1 MLHHWYGEVDSKIA
15 IKTRQLRTVHNL
27 YRAIDKHTAGLE
39 EQKARPLPRHLP
51 QLAALDHAAV
61 TKERKQTTLK

>member
-39 EQKARPLPRHLP
+39 EQNGRPAPKRTP
-51 QLAALDHAAV
+51 QLAALDHAAA
-61 TKERKQTTLK
+61 TKKRKQTTLK